1 MCGLFGW
8 VLSDEAVQ
16 ECDLHAL
23 ATILAY
29 NANNR
34 GDESW
39 GVVKVVP
46 GVTPVVTK
54 DIGSIRVS
62 CRVKDILAPIVIGHT
77 RKATTGKVSQENAHP
92 FAHGSILG
100 AHNGFIW
107 DHEGLNKEHNR
118 EFQVDSQHLIAHIAE
133 GKPITE
139 LGGSGT
145 VSYINIEHPEVVH
158 LGRGQGSDLV
168 VFGIGKPE
176 KPRGIVWASI
186 HHWLKD
192 ALSMAGFKE
201 TFEFNTHL
209 QELYKIER
217 YDLFKAGDFP
227 LGPSRSRMTQIT
239 RNDGMGTGNRLYP
252 TYPGY
257 RGRTLFDDKS
267 YDKDKQTSQSV
278 REMVCLSK
286 SEVDDLP
293 EHLKKKIKKSVAWRK
308 GKQRRLLKQLGD
320 VMHVKIGERW
330 LTTMRQML
338 GG

>member
-16 ECDLHAL
+16 ECDLHAP

-118 EFQVDSQHLIAHIAE
+118 EF
-133 GKPITE
+133 
-139 LGGSGT
+139 
-145 VSYINIEHPEVVH
+145 
-158 LGRGQGSDLV
+158 
-168 VFGIGKPE
+168 
-176 KPRGIVWASI
+176 
-186 HHWLKD
+186 
-192 ALSMAGFKE
+192 
-201 TFEFNTHL
+201 
-209 QELYKIER
+209 
-217 YDLFKAGDFP
+217 
-227 LGPSRSRMTQIT
+227 
-239 RNDGMGTGNRLYP
+239 
-252 TYPGY
+252 
-257 RGRTLFDDKS
+257 
-267 YDKDKQTSQSV
+267 
-278 REMVCLSK
+278 
-286 SEVDDLP
+286 
-293 EHLKKKIKKSVAWRK
+293 
-308 GKQRRLLKQLGD
+308 
-320 VMHVKIGERW
+320 
-330 LTTMRQML
+330 
-338 GG
+338 